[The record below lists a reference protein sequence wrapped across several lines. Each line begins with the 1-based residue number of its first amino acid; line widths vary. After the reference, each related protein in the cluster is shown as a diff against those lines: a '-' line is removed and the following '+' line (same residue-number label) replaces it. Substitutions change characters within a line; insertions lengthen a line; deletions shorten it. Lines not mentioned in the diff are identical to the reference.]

1 MAQLDMIGANWCQ
14 AGCNEPVAARQPVP
28 QGGIRVDTR
37 VTVHELLAGYRAGR
51 LSRRDLLIRA
61 AALGITATAL
71 GQLLAREAAAAP
83 LIQDEPVV
91 GGTLREGYDLDFSK
105 LDPVATTWYDPAFHA
120 LYDSL
125 LIDAPDGTLQPNLAE
140 SWEVSEDGKTVTFV
154 LKEGGKFH
162 SGRPLTAAAV
172 KEVYDAV
179 KDPANLSPL
188 GILFSPV
195 ESIEAT
201 DERTLVLTMA
211 HPYYEVVNVVKTGFW
226 AIANIETRDKLAE
239 QYGQSGVDGTGPF
252 LFGEWVPGSHV
263 SVTRWDDYPGS
274 IVPYFTNKG
283 TAYLDG
289 IRWETILE
297 AAQRAVRIENA
308 EIDTLRNPAL
318 QDVARL
324 ESNTDLSVSSFSE
337 PSGYIFSPSFQRKDL
352 DFHELTMRQ
361 AMSHAIDR
369 QAIVT
374 ALLADL
380 GSPLYGPIPPADVY
394 YNPAV
399 EEFNQFDLDRAKA
412 MVAELG
418 WTPGDDGILTKNGV
432 RHAFSL
438 TVQAESF
445 NRDLASVLQA
455 SLAELGMDVTIEA
468 LDRGSYFGKLNSEE
482 GADSSLFYYL
492 WPVPIDVV
500 ILFVGSATAKAGQ
513 SNWGRAKLPY
523 VDAAIDAWEQAANA
537 DELTAAGDQFQAVVA
552 EQLPTIPL
560 VVRNSVWVSRPNV
573 HGWLPHQYDIY
584 PHYNDVWLSQ

>member
-1 MAQLDMIGANWCQ
+1 M
-14 AGCNEPVAARQPVP
+14 
-28 QGGIRVDTR
+28 
-37 VTVHELLAGYRAGR
+37 
-51 LSRRDLLIRA
+51 
-61 AALGITATAL
+61 
-71 GQLLAREAAAAP
+71 
-83 LIQDEPVV
+83 
-91 GGTLREGYDLDFSK
+91 
-105 LDPVATTWYDPAFHA
+105 
-120 LYDSL
+120 
-125 LIDAPDGTLQPNLAE
+125 
-140 SWEVSEDGKTVTFV
+140 
-154 LKEGGKFH
+154 
-162 SGRPLTAAAV
+162 
-172 KEVYDAV
+172 KEVYEAIM
-179 KDPANLSPL
+179 DPANASPL
-188 GILFSPV
+188 ASLFTPV

-201 DERTLVLTMA
+201 DERTLVLSMA

-226 AIANIETRDKLAE
+226 AIANIETRNELAE

-263 SVTRWDDYPGS
+263 TVTRWEDYPGS

-283 TAYLDG
+283 KAYLDG

-324 ESNTDLSVSSFSE
+324 ETNPDLSVSSFSE
-337 PSGYIFSPSFQRKDL
+337 PSGYILSTNFERTDL

-361 AMSHAIDR
+361 AISHAIDR

-380 GSPLYGPIPPADVY
+380 GSPLYGPITPADVY

-399 EEFNQFDLDRAKA
+399 EEFNQFDLDRAKS

-455 SLAELGMDVTIEA
+455 SLAELGMEVTIEA
-468 LDRGSYFGKLNSEE
+468 LDRGSYFGKLNPRRAPTARSSTTC
-482 GADSSLFYYL
+482 GRCRSMWSSSLSAQRRHARPTEL
-492 WPVPIDVV
+492 EPRQASGRRRGHRGLEAGGERGGAGGGGQPVPDGGGGAIADDPAGGPQQRLGIAAQRPRLAAAPVRHLPALQRCVV
-500 ILFVGSATAKAGQ
+500 ESK
-513 SNWGRAKLPY
+513 
-523 VDAAIDAWEQAANA
+523 
-537 DELTAAGDQFQAVVA
+537 
-552 EQLPTIPL
+552 
-560 VVRNSVWVSRPNV
+560 
-573 HGWLPHQYDIY
+573 
-584 PHYNDVWLSQ
+584 

>member
-1 MAQLDMIGANWCQ
+1 
-14 AGCNEPVAARQPVP
+14 
-28 QGGIRVDTR
+28 VDTR
-37 VTVHELLAGYRAGR
+37 VTIHELLAGYRAGR
-51 LSRRDLLIRA
+51 LSRRDLLIRS

-71 GQLLAREAAAAP
+71 GQLLAREAAAVP
-83 LIQDEPVV
+83 LAQEEPVV

-105 LDPVATTWYDPAFHA
+105 LDPVNTNWYDPAFHA

-125 LIDAPDGTLQPNLAE
+125 MIDAPDGTLQPNMAE
-140 SWEVSEDGKTVTFV
+140 SWEVSEDGKIVTFV
-154 LKEGGKFH
+154 LKEGALFH
-162 SGRPLTAAAV
+162 SGRPVTAEAV
-172 KEVYDAV
+172 KELYEAIM
-179 KDPANLSPL
+179 DPANASPL
-188 GILFSPV
+188 ASLFTPV

-201 DERTLVLTMA
+201 DERTLVLGMA

-226 AIANIETRDKLAE
+226 ALANIETRNELAE

-263 SVTRWDDYPGS
+263 TVTRWEEYPGS
-274 IVPYFTNKG
+274 IVPYFSNKG
-283 TAYLDG
+283 KAYLDG
-289 IRWETILE
+289 IRWEAILE

-324 ESNTDLSVSSFSE
+324 ESNPDLSVSNFSE
-337 PSGYIFSPSFQRKDL
+337 PSGYIMSTNFERTDL
-352 DFHELTMRQ
+352 DFHELAMRQ
-361 AMSHAIDR
+361 AISHAIDR
-369 QAIVT
+369 PAIVT

-380 GSPLYGPIPPADVY
+380 GSPLYGPITPADVY
-394 YNPAV
+394 YDPAV
-399 EEFNQFDLDRAKA
+399 EEFNQFDLDQAKS

-438 TVQAESF
+438 VVQAESF

-455 SLAELGMDVTIEA
+455 SLAELGMEVTIEA
-468 LDRGSYFGKLNSEE
+468 LDRGAYFDKITE

-500 ILFVGSATAKAGQ
+500 SLFVGSGTIPAP
-513 SNWGRAKLPY
+513 NWSRAKLPD
-523 VDAAIDAWEQAANA
+523 VDAALEAWKQAANA
-537 DELTAAGDQFQAVVA
+537 EELAAAGNQFQLAIA

-560 VVRNSVWVSRPNV
+560 VVRNSIWVSRPNV

-584 PHYNDVWLSQ
+584 PHYNDVWLDQS